1 MIVKT
6 SCYAPLSINHVYG
19 TYYPF
24 SAMKKQLNLQWVVWV
39 KQVTPS
45 TNWGKKVVLMV
56 TPNVFIFIYFWE
68 DFICISCLYII
79 QHN

>member
-19 TYYPF
+19 TYNPL
-24 SAMKKQLNLQWVVWV
+24 SAMKKQLNLQWVVWI
-39 KQVTPS
+39 KQVTPC

-56 TPNVFIFIYFWE
+56 IPKSLYLFIF
-68 DFICISCLYII
+68 
-79 QHN
+79 